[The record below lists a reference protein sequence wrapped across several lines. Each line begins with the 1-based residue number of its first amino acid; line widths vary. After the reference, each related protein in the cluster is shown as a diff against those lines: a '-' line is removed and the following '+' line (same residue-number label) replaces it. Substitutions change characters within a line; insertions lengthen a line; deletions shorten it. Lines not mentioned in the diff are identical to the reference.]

1 MGAPAANKGARSAA
15 NDTFIREFLT
25 ACPVR
30 PGLTELSPRAPIVV
44 ADIGPAERTRRGSPP
59 VFVQNSQVIERPYYE
74 VVQRL
79 Q

>member
-1 MGAPAANKGARSAA
+1 MGASAVNKGARSAT

-30 PGLTELSPRAPIVV
+30 PGLTELSPGAPIVV
-44 ADIGPAERTRRGSPP
+44 ATSGLLSGPEGESPP
-59 VFVQNSQVIERPYYE
+59 VFVQDSQVIERPYYE